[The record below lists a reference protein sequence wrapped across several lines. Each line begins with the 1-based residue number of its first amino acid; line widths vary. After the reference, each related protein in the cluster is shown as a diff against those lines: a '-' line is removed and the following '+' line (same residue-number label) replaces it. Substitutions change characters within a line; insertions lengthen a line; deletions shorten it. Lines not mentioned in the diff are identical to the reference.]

1 MNSDDIVSDNIRAVA
16 AIHMSSMFEA
26 MKAYDVADRLVELYQ
41 TGSLPVSHAD
51 GRRLLYEYWRQAPD
65 RMTAA
70 ERRSLYARTL
80 GRPGGDVGDDAG
92 GESNREFHDLWL
104 RFVGSVSEL
113 ARQHAAD
120 FPPDSA
126 PGQND
131 RLAID
136 LHVVRVCARDLASN
150 VSAHGAKARVKAI
163 AIDKHLRM
171 SIDLLSDQEIQTAYS
186 ARDLWQVVERVA
198 SLELGG
204 SRSAVKYRTM
214 AESGGT
220 VFAWL
225 ASRPSDLWT
234 GDADSLDLNNVAA
247 KRRSDSPKTPTDYD
261 LVEACEQ
268 WLTIAA
274 GAGDSDD
281 SGSDGGIDDV
291 ASPTG
296 SRVTRDAVGAL
307 TARSAA
313 FAQMPAAAQAR
324 IARDTVRVVEYLV
337 AMESSEAFAQLIEAV
352 DFPRFVS
359 ELING
364 VFAAIVDVSIQ
375 QMEAYADLIAA
386 VAASVDR
393 FRAGHLSE
401 TELVAHLCEAYPPL
415 CERDIATSNPSSP
428 DYDRFRNPLDTL
440 AGGLWRRLASSR
452 QQLLAS
458 VVVLGLRDNARF
470 D

>member
-1 MNSDDIVSDNIRAVA
+1 LI
-16 AIHMSSMFEA
+16 
-26 MKAYDVADRLVELYQ
+26 
-41 TGSLPVSHAD
+41 G
-51 GRRLLYEYWRQAPD
+51 
-65 RMTAA
+65 
-70 ERRSLYARTL
+70 
-80 GRPGGDVGDDAG
+80 
-92 GESNREFHDLWL
+92 
-104 RFVGSVSEL
+104 
-113 ARQHAAD
+113 
-120 FPPDSA
+120 
-126 PGQND
+126 
-131 RLAID
+131 
-136 LHVVRVCARDLASN
+136 
-150 VSAHGAKARVKAI
+150 
-163 AIDKHLRM
+163 
-171 SIDLLSDQEIQTAYS
+171 LLSDQEIQTAYS

-204 SRSAVKYRTM
+204 SRSSVRYRTM
-214 AESGGT
+214 AESGAV

-225 ASRPSDLWT
+225 ASRPPDLWT
-234 GDADSLDLNNVAA
+234 GDGNSLDLNNVAA
-247 KRRSDSPKTPTDYD
+247 KRRSDSPTTKPTDYD

-268 WLTIAA
+268 WLTIAG
-274 GAGDSDD
+274 GARDSDD

-291 ASPTG
+291 APPTG

-313 FAQMPAAAQAR
+313 FAQMPAVAQAR

-337 AMESSEAFAQLIEAV
+337 AMESPEAFAQLIDAV
-352 DFPRFVS
+352 DFPQFVS

-401 TELVAHLCEAYPPL
+401 TEVVAHLCEAYPPL
-415 CERDIATSNPSSP
+415 CERDIAASNPSSP
-428 DYDRFRNPLDTL
+428 NNDRSRNPLDAL

-458 VVVLGLRDNARF
+458 VVVVGLRRDARS